1 MSTQQLGLAS
11 VNVSDDKT
19 LVFSGS
25 LTRHSVANLWLQRKD
40 WPVRKE
46 TKVDLTDVDVID
58 TAGVA
63 FLLEILKLI
72 GNGKGPLVCVGAS
85 EQLKQIARVS
95 GVESLLSLS

>member
-1 MSTQQLGLAS
+1 MSAQQTGLTS
-11 VNVSDDKT
+11 VKVSSDKT

-25 LTRHSVANLWLQRKD
+25 LTRHSVAKLWSQRKD
-40 WPVRKE
+40 WSIGSE

-63 FLLEILKLI
+63 FLLEILKLV
-72 GNGKGPLVCVGAS
+72 GDGKGPLICIGAS

>member
-1 MSTQQLGLAS
+1 MSAQQTGVATVS
-11 VNVSDDKT
+11 VSDDKT
-19 LVFSGS
+19 LKFRGS
-25 LTRHSVANLWLQRKD
+25 LTRHSVANLWSRRKN
-40 WPVRKE
+40 WPVGSE
-46 TKVDLTDVDVID
+46 TRVDLTDVEVID

-72 GNGKGPLVCVGAS
+72 GDGKGPLTCIGAS